1 MIPVPKSNTTTSLDT
16 QYTMLIKSSYASVST
31 DIKSS
36 IGHHKT
42 IVIPTTCYYEKK
54 K

>member
-1 MIPVPKSNTTTSLDT
+1 MNPSPKSTTITSLDT
-16 QYTMLIKSSYASVST
+16 QYTMLVKSSYASVST
-31 DIKSS
+31 NVKSS

-42 IVIPTTCYYEKK
+42 MVIPTTCYYEKK